1 MMLTSDP
8 TADTK
13 PPRRLRTT
21 GFLKSIGMERTT
33 AVLLVGVVVLLFAF
47 FSIIGSD
54 IPTSTELEPEPETT
68 SPSAEVAS
76 EPEEIDVLPQQATE

>member
-1 MMLTSDP
+1 MLTSGP
-8 TADTK
+8 TADTT

-54 IPTSTELEPEPETT
+54 IPTSMESKPELATT
-68 SPSAEVAS
+68 SQSAEVAS
-76 EPEEIDVLPQQATE
+76 EPVEIDILPQQATE